1 MNVKHGLIDLIGD
14 TPLVSLENIKKKYH
28 LESDIYAKLERTNP
42 TGSIKDRAAKQMIL
56 DALEEKKINQDT
68 VLVEPTS
75 GNTGIG
81 LAAIAAYLK
90 MRLVI
95 FMPASCSVERIKMM
109 RAYGAE
115 VILTPAEKGMSGAVE
130 ASDNYIREH
139 DNSFVVGQFSNLS
152 NLKAHYLTTARE
164 IYRALDGNIDC
175 FIAGF
180 GTGGTL
186 SGTAKYLKEQKPEI
200 KIIGLEPLSSSY
212 ILKRKVGP
220 HKIQGIGAG
229 FQPGN
234 LKLEYVDEILAI
246 SDTDAYDF
254 TRILAKEEGLLCGI
268 SSGCNLCGAI
278 EIAKKYKYKNI
289 VTVFPDNGERYL
301 SVEGLYE

>member
-1 MNVKHGLIDLIGD
+1 MNIKHGLLDLIGE
-14 TPLVSLENIKKKYH
+14 TPLISLENIKKRYH
-28 LESDIYAKLERTNP
+28 LKSDIYAKVERTNP

-56 DALEEKKINQDT
+56 DALEEKKIDSDT
-68 VLVEPTS
+68 ILVEPTS

-90 MRLVI
+90 MKLVI
-95 FMPASCSVERIKMM
+95 FMPSNCSIERIKMM
-109 RAYGAE
+109 KAYGAE
-115 VILTPAEKGMSGAVE
+115 VILTPADKGMSGAVE
-130 ASDNYIREH
+130 ASEEYVHEH
-139 DNSFVVGQFSNLS
+139 MNSYVVGQFTNPSNP
-152 NLKAHYLTTARE
+152 KAHYLTTAPE
-164 IYRALDGNIDC
+164 IYRDLDGKIDC

-186 SGTAKYLKEQKPEI
+186 TGVAKYLKEKNQEI
-200 KIIGLEPLSSSY
+200 KTIGIEPASSSY
-212 ILKRKVGP
+212 VLEKRSGP

-229 FQPGN
+229 FQPSN
-234 LKLEYVDEILAI
+234 LKLEYVDEVMSI
-246 SDTDAYDF
+246 TDEEAYEF
-254 TRILAKEEGLLCGI
+254 TRILAREEGLLCGI

-278 EIAKKYKYKNI
+278 KVAKRYENKNI